1 MSKQILYGIEARK
14 KIQSGINKL
23 ADAVKTTI
31 GPKGMNAVLGRSLGN
46 DIITNDGVSIA
57 KEIEL
62 EDKFENIGANLIR
75 QVAEKTNDGVGDGT
89 TTSTILTQALVN
101 EGMKFVETGINAVG
115 IRRGMEMAKE
125 SVIEFLKKNSRRIK
139 TKKEIAQ
146 VATISAESEEMGDL
160 IAEVISEIGGDGFLT
175 VETSQTVGL
184 SKEILRGMSFE
195 RGFLAPTDDLV
206 EEIDEPSIIIT
217 DKKIH
222 SLAQIIGI
230 LDDIVSTGNKNVL
243 IIADSYEEKVLYD
256 LALSKVRGAINA
268 ICVMAPEF
276 ADTRKR
282 VLMDIAIL
290 TGAKLITGEMK
301 LEEQKKDIC
310 GSARKV
316 VSTRTSTTIMDGAG
330 KKKAIK
336 ERVDEVK
343 KLIKAA
349 EVISDREILKKRLA
363 KLTGGVGIIRVG
375 AASDTETTYLK
386 HKLDDAIAATKAAIE
401 EGVVIGGGGALAK
414 VRFEDRGTT
423 EEKAGCAIV
432 RRAIKEPILQIVKN
446 TGSGSPDVVLEHVMD
461 GGATYGFDAKNEKYV
476 ADMFREGIID
486 PLRVTRMSVENA
498 VSVASLVLTT
508 ETAVVDNDK

>member
-14 KIQSGINKL
+14 KIQAGINKL
-23 ADAVKTTI
+23 ADAVKTTV

-115 IRRGMEMAKE
+115 IRRGMEMAKDM
-125 SVIEFLKKNSRRIK
+125 VIEKLKAHSRKIS

-146 VATISAESEEMGDL
+146 VATISAESEEMGNL
-160 IAEVISEIGGDGFLT
+160 IADVISEIGGDGFLT
-175 VETSQTVGL
+175 VETSATVGL
-184 SKEILRGMSFE
+184 SKEVVKGMSFD
-195 RGFLAPTDDLV
+195 RGFLAPTDDLK
-206 EEIDEPSIIIT
+206 EELDEPSIILT

-222 SLAQIIGI
+222 SVAQIIGI
-230 LDDIVSTGNKNVL
+230 LDGVVATGNKDVL
-243 IIADSYEEKVLYD
+243 IVADSFDDKMLYD

-268 ICVMAPEF
+268 VCVIAPEF

-282 VLMDIAIL
+282 VLMDMAIL

-301 LEEQKKDIC
+301 LEEQGKDVCGAAKKVI
-310 GSARKV
+310 
-316 VSTRTSTTIMDGAG
+316 STRTNTTIIDGFG

-349 EVISDREILKKRLA
+349 EVIADKEILKKRLA
-363 KLTGGVGIIRVG
+363 KLSGGVGIIRVG
-375 AASDTETTYLK
+375 ASSETETTYLK

-401 EGVVIGGGGALAK
+401 EGVVIGGGCALAK
-414 VRFEDRGTT
+414 VEFDDVGNA
-423 EEKAGCAIV
+423 EEQAGCKIV
-432 RRAIKEPILQIVKN
+432 RKAIKEPLLQIVKN
-446 TGSGSPDVVLEHVMD
+446 TGAESPDVVLHKVMLSKINL
-461 GGATYGFDAKNEKYV
+461 GFDAKNEVYKD
-476 ADMFREGIID
+476 DMFMAGITD
-486 PLRVTRMSVENA
+486 PLRVTRMSLENA

-508 ETAVVDNDK
+508 ETAVVDNEK